1 MIRFEKLNER
11 VVTWASDKG
20 ILEKATP
27 LTQHSKTQEEVNE
40 LYEALFAQQND
51 LMYFTNSKGSRKNT
65 QEEIKDAIGDT
76 LVTLL
81 IQCRLQNLN
90 PLDCLES
97 ALNVIEK
104 RKGKMVGGVFLKDN

>member
-1 MIRFEKLNER
+1 MKTFKELNER
-11 VVTWASDKG
+11 VVTWESDKG

-27 LTQHSKTQEEVNE
+27 LTQHSKPQEEVNE

-51 LMYFTNSKGSRKNT
+51 LIYFTNSKGSCKNT